1 MRNNKKAL
9 ITGVTGQDGAY
20 LSQLLL
26 SKGYEV
32 YGTARRG
39 ASEKFSRLEYLG
51 IKNKINII
59 DFDLLEIS
67 NINKVVDKIRPTE
80 IYNLAAQSFVPT
92 SFDLPILTSDINAM
106 GTLRLLEAILHID
119 KNIKFYQ
126 ASTSEMF
133 GKVKKIP
140 QNEETLLHPRS
151 PYGVSKAFAH
161 YATINYRESYDIF
174 ACSGILFNHESP
186 LRGHEFVTKKIAK
199 TLSKI
204 KLGSDEILSIGN
216 VDAKRDWG
224 YAGDYVNAM
233 WLMLNHN
240 IADDY
245 IVSMGI
251 NNSVKDFINQCLKI
265 LNIDYEWQGEGV
277 NAKVLNKHNNK
288 VIVKVDP
295 KFFRP
300 AEVDSLIGDPSK
312 IKKILKWQPEY
323 TFDKLVAEM
332 VNFELDHPN
341 IIF

>member
-1 MRNNKKAL
+1 MKKRAL
-9 ITGVTGQDGAY
+9 ITGITGMDGSHLA
-20 LSQLLL
+20 
-26 SKGYEV
+26 
-32 YGTARRG
+32 
-39 ASEKFSRLEYLG
+39 
-51 IKNKINII
+51 
-59 DFDLLEIS
+59 DFLLE
-67 NINKVVDKIRPTE
+67 KDYVVFGMERRCSTKNRVNTSHLEGKITFIMGDLTDQNSLLRTLEQSDPDE
-80 IYNLAAQSFVPT
+80 VYNLAAQSFVKESWNTPEQSADVT
-92 SFDLPILTSDINAM
+92 GS
-106 GTLRLLEAILHID
+106 GVLRMLEAIRQYG
-119 KNIKFYQ
+119 KKIKFYQ

-140 QNEETLLHPRS
+140 QDEETLLHPRS

-174 ACSGILFNHESP
+174 ACSGILFNNESP

-288 VIVKVDP
+288 IIVKVDP